1 MNWRP
6 AVHVD
11 QQARSYSCCL
21 PPVGFDQV
29 DIDQVDIDQADDQLV
44 EVNYASNVNL
54 AGVSADDLFHLY

>member
-44 EVNYASNVNL
+44 EVNYASNG
-54 AGVSADDLFHLY
+54 AT

>member
-21 PPVGFDQV
+21 PPV
-29 DIDQVDIDQADDQLV
+29 DIDQVDFDQADDQLV
-44 EVNYASNVNL
+44 EVNYASNG
-54 AGVSADDLFHLY
+54 AT